1 MHENPRIRTF
11 IDVNNRVDLIV
22 DYFSPKKKEKKNVDI
37 LLVCFLSV
45 FSDKI
50 LLEIYRKQNA
60 RRELWLCDVKTM

>member
-22 DYFSPKKKEKKNVDI
+22 DYFSPKKRKRK
-37 LLVCFLSV
+37 SV

-60 RRELWLCDVKTM
+60 RRELWLGDVKTM